1 MSMFC
6 FQCSETLNGKGCTVS
21 GICGKDEM
29 TANLQDLLIWVLKGL
44 SYWAVKARKL
54 GIEDPEANL
63 FVAEGLFTTI
73 TNVNFDPESIGEKIE
88 KAFELRKRLEQT
100 FKKSYIEKEGKEF
113 SENVPEAAT
122 WYIPKNLDAWALK
135 GAEVGVLST
144 KDEDIRSLRE
154 LLTYGLKGI
163 AAYTDHAYILQKF
176 NDKILH
182 FIQEGLAATLDD
194 NLTVNDYV
202 NLVIKAGNYAV
213 EAMKLLDEANT
224 SRFGNPEI
232 TEVYTGTIK
241 GPAILVSGHDLLD
254 LEEILIQT
262 EGKGINVYTHGE
274 MLPANAYPG
283 LKKYKHLIGNYGGS
297 WYRQQKEF
305 SEFNGAIVMTTN
317 CIQKP
322 LESYR
327 NRIFTTG
334 LVGWPGVK
342 HIPNR
347 TDGKPKDF
355 TPVIEKALELGN
367 LEEKPG
373 KKIVIGFARNQLA
386 QLTDKI
392 IEAIKAGKIK
402 RFVVMAGCD
411 GRFKEREY
419 YTELAKKLPQDHV
432 ILTAGCAKYR
442 YNMLDLGDVDGIPRV
457 IDAGQ
462 CNDSY
467 SLVVTALKLKE
478 ALGLN
483 DINDLPISY
492 DIAWYEQK
500 AVTVLL
506 ALLYLGVKHIRLGPV
521 LPAFISP
528 NVLKVLVENFDI
540 KPIKTVEEDLEAI
553 LQGK

>member
-6 FQCSETLNGKGCTVS
+6 YQCSETLNGKACTVA
-21 GICGKDEM
+21 GVCGKDPE
-29 TANLQDLLIWVLKGL
+29 TSNLLDLLVWVLKGI
-44 SYWAVKARKL
+44 SFWATEARKL
-54 GIEDPEANL
+54 GVDDPEVNL

-73 TNVNFDPESIGEKIE
+73 TNVNFDPESIGKKIE
-88 KAFELRKRLEQT
+88 KAFALRERIMKATKEAYKEQ
-100 FKKSYIEKEGKEF
+100 YGKEF
-113 SENVPEAAT
+113 SKEVPEAAT
-122 WYIPKNLDAWALK
+122 WYVPGDLSVWELK
-135 GAEVGVLST
+135 GAEVGALST

-176 NDKILH
+176 NDEILH
-182 FIQEGLAATLDD
+182 FLQEGLAATLDD
-194 NLTVNDYV
+194 SLTVNDYV
-202 NLVIKAGNYAV
+202 ALVMKAGEFAV
-213 EAMKLLDEANT
+213 KAMQLLDEANT
-224 SRFGNPEI
+224 SRYGNPEI
-232 TEVYTGTIK
+232 TEVYTGTLP

-254 LEEILIQT
+254 LEEILKQT

-274 MLPANAYPG
+274 MLPAHAYPE
-283 LKKYKHLIGNYGGS
+283 LKKYKHLVGNYGTS
-297 WYRQQKEF
+297 WYNQQKEF
-305 SEFNGAIVMTTN
+305 AQFNGAIVMTTN

-322 LESYR
+322 LESYKD
-327 NRIFTTG
+327 RIFTTG

-347 TDGKPKDF
+347 TDGGQKDF
-355 TPVIEKALELGN
+355 TPVIEKALELGG

-373 KKIVIGFARNQLA
+373 KKIVIGFAHEQTA
-386 QLTDKI
+386 QVADKI
-392 IEAIKAGKIK
+392 IEAVKGGKIK

-411 GRFKEREY
+411 GRAKEREY
-419 YTELAKKLPQDHV
+419 YTEMAKRLPKETV

-442 YNMLDLGDVDGIPRV
+442 YNMLDLGDIDGIPRV

-467 SLVVTALKLKE
+467 SLVVTALRLKE
-478 ALGLN
+478 AFGLD

-500 AVTVLL
+500 AVAVLL
-506 ALLYLGVKHIRLGPV
+506 ALLYLGVKGIRLGPV
-521 LPAFISP
+521 LPAFLSP

-540 KPIKTVEEDLEAI
+540 KPISTVEQDLELI